1 MTKGGAWAAWRE
13 RIRRYERSGLTVTR
27 FCEQEGVS
35 APSFYQ
41 WRKRFAAH
49 PAPDRRPAQRDQQA
63 PISQQPAFRQLTLA
77 PGGGVMSI
85 ELAGGARMELPAENL
100 PLVRAVVAEL
110 LQAERGRSQ
119 GEA

>member
-1 MTKGGAWAAWRE
+1 MASGGAGAVWRE
-13 RIRRYERSGLTVTR
+13 RMRRYERSGLTVTR

-41 WRKRFAAH
+41 WRKRFASLA
-49 PAPDRRPAQRDQQA
+49 APTPEARSA
-63 PISQQPAFRQLTLA
+63 PAFRQLMLA
-77 PGGGVMSI
+77 PSGGVMSI

-100 PLVRAVVAEL
+100 PLVRAVVAEV
-110 LQAERGRSQ
+110 LQAERVRSQ

>member
-1 MTKGGAWAAWRE
+1 M
-13 RIRRYERSGLTVTR
+13 RRYERSGITVTR
-27 FCEQEGVS
+27 FCDQEGVS

-41 WRKRFAAH
+41 WRKRLASR
-49 PAPDRRPAQRDQQA
+49 PAPGGDSAAR
-63 PISQQPAFRQLTLA
+63 IEPAFRQLTLA

-110 LQAERGRSQ
+110 LAAERVRLR

>member
-1 MTKGGAWAAWRE
+1 MTKGGAWAAWRG
-13 RIRRYERSGLTVTR
+13 RIWRYKRSGLTVTR

-49 PAPDRRPAQRDQQA
+49 PAPDRRPAQRD
-63 PISQQPAFRQLTLA
+63 QQPAFRQLTLA

>member
-1 MTKGGAWAAWRE
+1 MANGGAWAAWRE
-13 RIRRYERSGLTVTR
+13 RIGRYERSGLTVTR
-27 FCEQEGVS
+27 FCEREGVS

-41 WRKRFAAH
+41 WRKRLAAH
-49 PAPDRRPAQRDQQA
+49 PAPDRRAAQRNQRA

-110 LQAERGRSQ
+110 LQAERLRSQ

>member
-1 MTKGGAWAAWRE
+1 MASGGAWAVWRE
-13 RIRRYERSGLTVTR
+13 RMRRYERSGLTVAR
-27 FCEQEGVS
+27 FCQQEGVS

-41 WRKRFAAH
+41 WRKRLVS
-49 PAPDRRPAQRDQQA
+49 RPALA
-63 PISQQPAFRQLTLA
+63 PEARSAPAFRQLTLA
-77 PGGGVMSI
+77 PSGGMMSVH
-85 ELAGGARMELPAENL
+85 LAGGARMELPAENL

>member
-1 MTKGGAWAAWRE
+1 
-13 RIRRYERSGLTVTR
+13 
-27 FCEQEGVS
+27 
-35 APSFYQ
+35 
-41 WRKRFAAH
+41 
-49 PAPDRRPAQRDQQA
+49 
-63 PISQQPAFRQLTLA
+63 
-77 PGGGVMSI
+77 MSI

>member
-1 MTKGGAWAAWRE
+1 MASGGAGAVWRE

-35 APSFYQ
+35 GPSFYQ
-41 WRKRFAAH
+41 WRKRLAAR
-49 PAPDRRPAQRDQQA
+49 PAP
-63 PISQQPAFRQLTLA
+63 SFQQPAFQQLTLA
-77 PGGGVMSI
+77 AGGGVMAI

-110 LQAERGRSQ
+110 LQAERLRSQ

>member
-1 MTKGGAWAAWRE
+1 
-13 RIRRYERSGLTVTR
+13 
-27 FCEQEGVS
+27 
-35 APSFYQ
+35 
-41 WRKRFAAH
+41 
-49 PAPDRRPAQRDQQA
+49 
-63 PISQQPAFRQLTLA
+63 LTLA

>member
-1 MTKGGAWAAWRE
+1 MTKGGSWAAWRE

-41 WRKRFAAH
+41 WRKRLAAH
-49 PAPDRRPAQRDQQA
+49 PAPDRRAAQRNQRA

-110 LQAERGRSQ
+110 LQAERLRSQ